1 MKRYCPDPDAP
12 FILEYDEGDFVRYD
26 AIAPLIA
33 AVDKLLA
40 AKGRFHTEQNYKAL
54 AEARAALEKAE

>member
-1 MKRYCPDPDAP
+1 MR
-12 FILEYDEGDFVRYD
+12 RYD
-26 AIAPLIA
+26 VLPYENVIDEYPIGDYVLYKDVAPLIA

-54 AEARAALEKAE
+54 AEARAALEKA